1 MKRIWATLRGPLRPQ
16 RTRLSLGALAMA
28 GRAAVLVCAPW
39 PLKYIVNVIILGKP
53 APHWLE
59 WMASDQWT
67 LLYLLGAVMLVIAVA
82 DAALD
87 YLANQL
93 FLQAALRVV
102 RALRQNVFAHLLV
115 LPLSWHRGRRGGDV
129 MTRLSEDVG
138 RVQDLVVVIG
148 AGLLP
153 HVLTLFGILLVMA
166 MVDWRYGLLVAAAI
180 PALAFVNGRWSRR
193 LRGRLREARHED
205 GELWSMAQETLSAIP
220 LVQAHG
226 REPYEVRRFARLAR
240 RSMARSLTASRKQ
253 AELPPLINLLVG
265 IATAAITAYG
275 AKRVLDGTLSAGDLI
290 LFLAYLRA
298 LVTPVRQMTKNGPV
312 VGRAVVAIERICE
325 LLDEA
330 VAIADP
336 AHPAEMSEALRELEF
351 RSVSFSYGGDVPTLE
366 DVNFRL
372 APGRRVALVGPT
384 GAGKS
389 TIAAL
394 AARLADPTH
403 GAVLLNGQDLRNLRL
418 NQVRGRVALML
429 QDAPLLHGTVWENI
443 AYGRLGA
450 GRDEAINAAI
460 AADVDQILSNLPDGY
475 DTIVAER
482 GASLSGGQR
491 QCVAIARATL
501 AKADI
506 LILDEPSSSLDAT
519 TERRISAA
527 LARLTASRAS
537 LVIAHRLVTIRSAD
551 EILVLDR
558 GRIVQRGD
566 HATLLREGGLYAG
579 LLRSQSGGDIAA

>member
-1 MKRIWATLRGPLRPQ
+1 MTRIWATLSGPLRPQ
-16 RTRLSLGALAMA
+16 RARLSLAALAMA
-28 GRAAVLVCAPW
+28 GRAVMLVCAPW
-39 PLKYIVNVIILGKP
+39 PLKYIVNVIILGKA
-53 APHWLE
+53 APHWIGQI
-59 WMASDQWT
+59 ASDPWT

-93 FLQAALRVV
+93 MLRAALRVV
-102 RALRQNVFAHLLV
+102 CALRQKVFAHLLI

-153 HVLTLFGILLVMA
+153 HALTVFGILFMMA
-166 MVDWRYGLLVAAAI
+166 MVDWRYGLLVASAI
-180 PALAFVNGRWSRR
+180 PALAFISDRWSRTLRVR
-193 LRGRLREARHED
+193 LRDARHED
-205 GELWSMAQETLSAIP
+205 SELWSMAQETLSAIP

-226 REPYEVRRFARLAR
+226 REAYEARRFGRLAR
-240 RSMARSLTASRKQ
+240 RSMERALTASRTQ

-275 AKRVLDGTLSAGDLI
+275 AKRVLDGTLTAGDLI

-312 VGRAVVAIERICE
+312 VGRGVVAIERIRE

-330 VAIADP
+330 ATIADP
-336 AHPAEMSEALRELEF
+336 VHPVEAPVGVGELEF
-351 RSVSFSYGGDVPTLE
+351 RSVSFSYGADATTLE
-366 DVNFRL
+366 DVSFHL
-372 APGRRVALVGPT
+372 TPGRRVALVGPT

-394 AARLADPTH
+394 AARMADPTH
-403 GAVLLNGQDLRNLRL
+403 GTVLLDGRDLRSLRL

-443 AYGRLGA
+443 AFGRLGA
-450 GRDEAINAAI
+450 GRDEAIDAAI
-460 AADVDQILSNLPDGY
+460 AADVDQILFNLPDGY

-506 LILDEPSSSLDAT
+506 VILDEPSSSLDAT
-519 TERRISAA
+519 TERRISVA

-537 LVIAHRLVTIRSAD
+537 LVIAHRLVTIRNAD
-551 EILVLDR
+551 EILVLER

-579 LLRSQSGGDIAA
+579 LLRSQSGDGLAA